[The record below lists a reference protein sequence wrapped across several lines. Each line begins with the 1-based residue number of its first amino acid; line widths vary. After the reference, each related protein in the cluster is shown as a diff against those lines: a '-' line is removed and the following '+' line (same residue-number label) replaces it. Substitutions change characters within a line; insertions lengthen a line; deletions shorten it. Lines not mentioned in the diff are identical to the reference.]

1 MKEIYEASSG
11 MGEVSE
17 STLKFSGKGKI
28 KNNNLFTSI
37 SKAFGLFF
45 ASQMVSMILITVY
58 LVHTNF
64 TKEETAEGVGYN
76 FSLGMSEIFS
86 TNSILIL
93 LLSEIFMIA
102 VFVLYAR
109 FKDNLSL
116 QSLGFVRKN
125 MPVSYL
131 AGGAGA
137 ALSMLVLALICKATG
152 AMVFT
157 HDAANVPLLI
167 LFAVGFVIQ
176 GLAEEVMCR
185 GYLIAHITRRY
196 SVKTAVIASSILFA
210 LLHAFNPSGISFLAL
225 INLFLF
231 GVFASLMFL
240 YSENIWLC
248 AGFHTVWNFVQG
260 NVIGVPVSGIPIPS
274 IFKMTANE
282 NMSIINGGVFG
293 LEGGIPVTVIL
304 VTGCV
309 ILYFLIKRKEK
320 RPLRN
325 RSVKGSLQTQ

>member
-17 STLKFSGKGKI
+17 SALKTYGKDRKT
-28 KNNNLFTSI
+28 NNNLFTSI
-37 SKAFGLFF
+37 SKAIGLFF
-45 ASQMVSMILITVY
+45 ASQMFSMILITGY
-58 LVHTNF
+58 LIYTNY
-64 TKEETAEGVGYN
+64 TKEVSSEGTGYH
-76 FSLGMSEIFS
+76 FMIDQSDIFS
-86 TNSILIL
+86 TESILIL

-109 FKDNLSL
+109 FKEKLSFR
-116 QSLGFVRKN
+116 SLGFVTKN
-125 MPVSYL
+125 MPLSYL

-137 ALSMLVLALICKATG
+137 ALCMLVLALICKVTG
-152 AMVFT
+152 AMTFT
-157 HDAANVPLLI
+157 HDAANIPLLI
-167 LFAVGFVIQ
+167 LFAIGFVIQ

-185 GYLIAHITRRY
+185 GFLIAHITRRY

-210 LLHAFNPSGISFLAL
+210 LLHVFNLSGISFLAL

-260 NVIGVPVSGIPIPS
+260 NIIGVPVSGIPIPS
-274 IFKMTANE
+274 VFKMTANE
-282 NMSIINGGVFG
+282 NMSAVNGGIFG

-304 VTGCV
+304 VAGCL
-309 ILYFLIKRKEK
+309 IFYFLIRRKNK
-320 RPLRN
+320 KACNAQR
-325 RSVKGSLQTQ
+325 

>member
-17 STLKFSGKGKI
+17 STFKFSGKGKI

-45 ASQMVSMILITVY
+45 TSQMVSMILITVY

-93 LLSEIFMIA
+93 LLSEIF
-102 VFVLYAR
+102 
-109 FKDNLSL
+109 KDKLSL

-125 MPVSYL
+125 MPMSYL

-157 HDAANVPLLI
+157 HDATNILLLI

-225 INLFLF
+225 INLFVF
-231 GVFASLMFL
+231 GVFASMMFL

-274 IFKMTANE
+274 IFKMNANE

-309 ILYFLIKRKEK
+309 ILYFLIKRKENK
-320 RPLRN
+320 KAKN
-325 RSVKGSLQTQ
+325 HSVKGTLQTQ